1 MTPDPPS
8 IQRVTEL
15 PREIIANLAG
25 MFARSFRQ
33 DPLFVHALPEER
45 SRGPRLKNLFAL
57 NIRYGLLFGEVYHAA
72 QQGLAIW
79 LPPGHTKVTNVRA
92 LLAGMGRVPFEV
104 GLHAVRRLGRLN
116 TLSER
121 LHERLAGEPHWYLF
135 QLGVDP
141 ARQGSGLGGLLLSPV
156 LARADATGAP
166 CYLETNNPRAVRFY
180 QKQGFEVAAEG
191 RNATLGLPHWAMRR
205 EPRRG

>member
-1 MTPDPPS
+1 MISTPS
-8 IQRVTEL
+8 FIQRVTNL
-15 PREIIANLAG
+15 SREQVRDLAG
-25 MFARSFRQ
+25 MFARAFQQ
-33 DPLFVHALPEER
+33 DPLFVHALPEEHTR
-45 SRGPRLKNLFAL
+45 SPRLKKLFAL

-79 LPPGHTKVTNVRA
+79 LPPGHTKVTSLRA

-104 GLHAVRRLGRLN
+104 GLRAVLRLGRLN

-141 ARQGSGLGGLLLSPV
+141 ARQGGGLGGLLLSPV
-156 LARADATGAP
+156 LARADAMSMP

-180 QKQGFEVAAEG
+180 QKLGFQVAAEG
-191 RNATLGLPHWAMRR
+191 RNAALNLSYWAMRR
-205 EPRRG
+205 ESR